1 MGYKDPDA
9 TGRMRQIVVACAG
22 NTVFWEEMMRFVVLA
37 LALCALAGCAEKSG
51 SKSFIGIDAYQEE
64 SRSWKQGE
72 DGDMRFGRYSTHRY
86 AATQHGVD
94 YTPVTTPYGKTY
106 Y

>member
-1 MGYKDPDA
+1 
-9 TGRMRQIVVACAG
+9 MRLLLV
-22 NTVFWEEMMRFVVLA
+22 A

-72 DGDMRFGRYSTHRY
+72 DGDLRFGRYSTHRY
-86 AATQHGVD
+86 AATRQG
-94 YTPVTTPYGKTY
+94 YSYAPVNTPYGKTFY
-106 Y
+106 

>member
-1 MGYKDPDA
+1 
-9 TGRMRQIVVACAG
+9 MRLLLV
-22 NTVFWEEMMRFVVLA
+22 A

-72 DGDMRFGRYSTHRY
+72 DGDLRFGRYSTHRY
-86 AATQHGVD
+86 AATRQGVS
-94 YTPVTTPYGKTY
+94 YAPTTTPYGKTFY
-106 Y
+106 

>member
-1 MGYKDPDA
+1 
-9 TGRMRQIVVACAG
+9 MRLLL
-22 NTVFWEEMMRFVVLA
+22 MA
-37 LALCALAGCAEKSG
+37 LALCMLAGCAEKSG

-86 AATQHGVD
+86 AATKHGVS
-94 YTPVTTPYGKTY
+94 YAPTTSAWGKTY

>member
-1 MGYKDPDA
+1 
-9 TGRMRQIVVACAG
+9 MRLLL
-22 NTVFWEEMMRFVVLA
+22 MA
-37 LALCALAGCAEKSG
+37 LVLCALTGCAEKSG
-51 SKSFIGIDAYQEE
+51 SKSLIGIDAYTEE
-64 SRSWKQGE
+64 SRRWKQGE

-94 YTPVTTPYGKTY
+94 YSPTTSAWGKTY

>member
-1 MGYKDPDA
+1 
-9 TGRMRQIVVACAG
+9 
-22 NTVFWEEMMRFVVLA
+22 MRFLVLA

-64 SRSWKQGE
+64 SRRWKQGE

>member
-1 MGYKDPDA
+1 
-9 TGRMRQIVVACAG
+9 MRLLL
-22 NTVFWEEMMRFVVLA
+22 MA

-72 DGDMRFGRYSTHRY
+72 DGDQRFGRYSTHRY
-86 AATQHGVD
+86 AATRQGVA
-94 YTPVTTPYGKTY
+94 YAPTTSNWGKTFY
-106 Y
+106 

>member
-1 MGYKDPDA
+1 
-9 TGRMRQIVVACAG
+9 MRVWLA
-22 NTVFWEEMMRFVVLA
+22 A
-37 LALCALAGCAEKSG
+37 LAMTALFGCAEKSG

-64 SRSWKQGE
+64 SRRWKQGE

-94 YTPVTTPYGKTY
+94 YSPTTSAWGKTY